1 MTEHDDAR
9 SVEPKPDP
17 TKTSKLEAVTLVN
30 LNEETIRLRKDVST
44 REEAG
49 HRTKMLVK
57 HPEFRIV
64 LITMNSGSQW
74 LEHKTNSRIAVQPL
88 QGHIRFLTPGGNFD
102 LREGQLLTLDPGI
115 PHSVESLEESA
126 FLLTLSGSPA

>member
-30 LNEETIRLRKDVST
+30 LNEETIRLRKDVSA

-57 HPEFRIV
+57 HPESRIV

>member
-1 MTEHDDAR
+1 MTEHNDAQ
-9 SVEPKPDP
+9 SVEAKPDL
-17 TKTSKLEAVTLVN
+17 TKTRKLESATLVD
-30 LNEETIRLRKDVST
+30 LDEETVRLRKDAST

-49 HRTKMLVK
+49 HRAKMLVK

-64 LITMNSGSQW
+64 LITMNPGSRW
-74 LEHKTNSRIAVQPL
+74 AEHKTNSRIAVQPL
-88 QGHIRFLTPGGNFD
+88 QGHIRFLTPDGNFE

>member
-1 MTEHDDAR
+1 MTAHDDDR
-9 SVEPKPDP
+9 SVEAKHDLK
-17 TKTSKLEAVTLVN
+17 KTSKPEAAILVDW
-30 LNEETIRLRKDVST
+30 NEEIVRLQKDVST
-44 REEAG
+44 KEEAG

-74 LEHKTNSRIAVQPL
+74 LEHKTNSRISVQL
-88 QGHIRFLTPGGNFD
+88 LRGHIIFRVSGGNFD

-115 PHSVESLEESA
+115 PHSVESLEVSA
-126 FLLTLSGSPA
+126 FLLTLSGTPA

>member
-17 TKTSKLEAVTLVN
+17 TKTSKLEAVTLVDV
-30 LNEETIRLRKDVST
+30 NEEIVRFQKEVSIK
-44 REEAG
+44 EESG

>member
-1 MTEHDDAR
+1 MTEHNDAQ
-9 SVEPKPDP
+9 SVEAKPDLSN
-17 TKTSKLEAVTLVN
+17 TRKLEAVTLVD
-30 LNEETIRLRKDVST
+30 LDQETVRLRKDAST

-64 LITMNSGSQW
+64 LITMNPGSRW
-74 LEHKTNSRIAVQPL
+74 AEHKTNSRIAVQPL
-88 QGHIRFLTPGGNFD
+88 QGHIRFLTPDGNFE